1 MSRALTT
8 ALAGSVL
15 ALACVAGCSSDPS
28 QGYSFA
34 STYDTSVD
42 SVYVPIFVNDTFSHG
57 LESDLTNAIVK
68 QLKTQ
73 TPWKVTSESAAQTTL
88 SGRIV
93 ESRLQAMS
101 LARTSGLVQEQAV
114 ILTIEFEWK
123 DNRTGKTL
131 VSRKNFTASEIFV
144 PSQGVNE
151 RLAAGQDGAI
161 QKLARGVVDEMR
173 SSW

>member
-1 MSRALTT
+1 VLPLTL
-8 ALAGSVL
+8 LAAVPWLG
-15 ALACVAGCSSDPS
+15 ACTSNPDD
-28 QGYSFA
+28 GYSFTPA
-34 STYDTSVD
+34 YDRSVD

-57 LESDLTNAIVK
+57 IETDLTNAIVK
-68 QLKTQ
+68 QLKTA

-88 SGRIV
+88 TGRVV

-123 DNRTGKTL
+123 DNRNGKTL

-161 QKLARGVVDEMR
+161 QKLARGVVEEMR